1 MFVIWFGPG
10 KESEWVDLNRVTA
23 LSFDQYVR
31 NWSSWKIKA
40 LWPDEP
46 HPEPRHRLEHLKH
59 WLALRLGCRQ
69 GLPAG
74 RISAQRQVCSHLFFI
89 FLLHFCGR
97 GHGFQKW
104 EEHAGIILSSYVVTF
119 AGLLMTFLFCHPEPE
134 RTQKE
139 ASRGLGRGFQG
150 SSPSSS
156 SFSFAS
162 WDLNCLPFEKVLWQ
176 KIWNSVTLKG
186 VRKQRLQGTTKK
198 ITPLWRVRLLC
209 PLQFSVFYSGE
220 DDKWVWTKA
229 E

>member
-74 RISAQRQVCSHLFFI
+74 RISAQRQVCSHLFLI
-89 FLLHFCGR
+89 SFCCTSVAEGMDSRNGR
-97 GHGFQKW
+97 N
-104 EEHAGIILSSYVVTF
+104 T
-119 AGLLMTFLFCHPEPE
+119 
-134 RTQKE
+134 
-139 ASRGLGRGFQG
+139 QG
-150 SSPSSS
+150 SSSRLMLWP
-156 SFSFAS
+156 
-162 WDLNCLPFEKVLWQ
+162 LPDCWWHFC
-176 KIWNSVTLKG
+176 SVTQNQKGLRRKHHEAWAGVFRAPLRPPALSRLHLGIWIAFLLKRFCD
-186 VRKQRLQGTTKK
+186 RKSETQW
-198 ITPLWRVRLLC
+198 LWRVLENSACKEQLR
-209 PLQFSVFYSGE
+209 
-220 DDKWVWTKA
+220 K
-229 E
+229 